1 MGMDVDAK
9 LMVGAKGCDIDV
21 ESVTDNET
29 LYNFAEEN
37 GMEVCSPY
45 YDCCDHE
52 EQFVG
57 FEIWSF
63 SDEEDLIKQIKEAK
77 DKFFEHAHAFGEFQA
92 VANVY

>member
-9 LMVGAKGCDIDV
+9 LMVGATGSDINV
-21 ESVTDNET
+21 ESVNDNET

-37 GMEVCSPY
+37 GMEVASPY

-52 EQFVG
+52 EQFIG

-77 DKFFEHAHAFGEFQA
+77 EKFEKLTGAQGDFQA
-92 VANVY
+92 VPNVY

>member
-9 LMVGAKGCDIDV
+9 LMVGATGSDISV
-21 ESVTDNET
+21 ESVNDNET

-45 YDCCDHE
+45 YDCCDHN

-77 DKFFEHAHAFGEFQA
+77 DKFFDVAGAIGEFQA
-92 VANVY
+92 VPNVY